1 MGMKLVILDRD
12 GTIGRQSDEHAGTA
26 SGWQV
31 HPGALEAIAKLNH
44 SGWHVVI
51 AANLDGLGS
60 GQDDMATINA
70 QQARLHKLL
79 AAAGG
84 KIDAMFFCP
93 HGPAQP
99 CDCRKP
105 RSGLLRQIGE
115 RFGIDLHGIPAVGD
129 SIDDA
134 LAAAACGCEPHL
146 VLTGEAAQYHDCPI
160 PSTLP
165 AGTRVH
171 ADLAAFAE
179 FLIERELPAQ
189 PNAST

>member
-12 GTIGRQSDEHAGTA
+12 GTIGRKWDEHAGTA
-26 SGWQV
+26 SGWQA

-60 GQDDMATINA
+60 GLDEMATINA
-70 QQARLHKLL
+70 QQARLHKLR

-93 HGPAQP
+93 HRPTDP

-105 RSGLLRQIGE
+105 RPGLFRQIGE
-115 RFGIDLHGIPAVGD
+115 RFGIDLRGIPAVGD
-129 SIDDA
+129 TLDDA

-146 VLTGEAAQYHDCPI
+146 VLTGEGVQYHDRPI
-160 PSTLP
+160 PSTFP

-179 FLIERELPAQ
+179 FLIDREVPPQ
-189 PNAST
+189 PDVST